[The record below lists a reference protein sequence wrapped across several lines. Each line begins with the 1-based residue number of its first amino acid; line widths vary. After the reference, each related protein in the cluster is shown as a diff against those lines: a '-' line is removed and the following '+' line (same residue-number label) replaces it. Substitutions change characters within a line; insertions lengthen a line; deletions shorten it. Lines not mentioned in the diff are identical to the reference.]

1 MINLGALYSLFIES
15 IFQSTFLAFAC
26 NPLFLLPSLGLNY
39 LIATEYSI
47 MFYARRS
54 MCINLYLKQNGKQII
69 AETYGGE
76 YRTINIKDIYKFEV
90 VRSRL
95 RQSDRLQINH
105 GANQF
110 LFFKGNSQ
118 FMDSEVFDAIIQKRF
133 VDTKN
138 IQYDIDVGK
147 SYTWEIDALM
157 RSNMNKS
164 HKKKRFNYLNPLGDY
179 SNLSKIQQMKMIGSI
194 STQLRKSTIFKSLNH
209 NAYHTYRMY
218 HKLKLWSDFN
228 KAKLQGSTIKFTKD
242 LGDLKTKTVFPPP
255 GYDKEKYEKR
265 DSKQQEFENV
275 RRKMFR
281 RPKLAKA

>member
-1 MINLGALYSLFIES
+1 MLSVSSKKLLNKISTIPITQTRWFSILIPNKQLHFIHHPIHGTVYPIACYHKDSIHPRKKSLIISGISMINLGALYSLFIES
-15 IFQSTFLAFAC
+15 IFQSTFLAFTC

-110 LFFKGNSQ
+110 LFLRAIVNSWTQ
-118 FMDSEVFDAIIQKRF
+118 RYLMP
-133 VDTKN
+133 
-138 IQYDIDVGK
+138 
-147 SYTWEIDALM
+147 SYRNGL
-157 RSNMNKS
+157 
-164 HKKKRFNYLNPLGDY
+164 
-179 SNLSKIQQMKMIGSI
+179 
-194 STQLRKSTIFKSLNH
+194 
-209 NAYHTYRMY
+209 
-218 HKLKLWSDFN
+218 
-228 KAKLQGSTIKFTKD
+228 
-242 LGDLKTKTVFPPP
+242 
-255 GYDKEKYEKR
+255 
-265 DSKQQEFENV
+265 
-275 RRKMFR
+275 
-281 RPKLAKA
+281 